1 MKQNTIAMVYDFDG
15 TLTPKTMQEYTII
28 PRLKL
33 NSKKF
38 WKSIIDEANNS
49 DGEVMMIYMR
59 RLITEA
65 KKLNFDITKN
75 QFNEMASNIK
85 YFKGVL
91 NWFDNINNYV
101 DKNHSK
107 IKISH
112 YVISAGHHE
121 ILESSIIRNK
131 LTNVFGSQYYFDDY
145 GHATFP
151 KTVVTDTVKTQFL
164 FRINKGKER
173 ISDSINSHMPEEC
186 RPIPFE
192 NMIYIGDGLTD
203 VPSMALIKKQN
214 GHAISVYPKDSRS
227 QKNVSS
233 ELLDADRVDFIAEAN
248 YTKGSK
254 LYKRICLLIDMI
266 SARIKY
272 QNELL

>member
-1 MKQNTIAMVYDFDG
+1 MKQNTIALVYDFDG
-15 TLTPKTMQEYTII
+15 TLIPKTMQDYTII

-33 NSKKF
+33 RSEKF
-38 WKSIIDEANNS
+38 WSDIMEEAEAT

-59 RLITEA
+59 QLITRA
-65 KKLNFDITKN
+65 DSMNIKITKN
-75 QFNEMASNIK
+75 EFKMMASKIK

-91 NWFDNINNYV
+91 TWFDNINKYL
-101 DKNHSK
+101 KHNHK
-107 IKISH
+107 RIKVAH

-121 ILESSIIRNK
+121 ILESTAIRKK
-131 LTNVFGSQYYFDDY
+131 LKNVFGSQYYFNEQ

-151 KTVVTDTVKTQFL
+151 KVVVTDTAKTQFL
-164 FRINKGKER
+164 FRINKGKEKV
-173 ISDSINSHMPEEC
+173 SDSINSHMPEEL

-214 GHAISVYPKDSRS
+214 GHSVSVYPKGSKK
-227 QKNVSS
+227 QKKVSND
-233 ELLDADRVDFIAEAN
+233 LLAAKRVDFIAEAN
-248 YTKGSK
+248 YARNSI
-254 LYKRICLLIDMI
+254 LFKRICLIIDMI

-272 QNELL
+272 RNEVS